1 GPAGGCAEG
10 EVDDAVEDRGRG
22 GGSLDA
28 GGEGDLGVHFG
39 GGQRLLPEIGGED
52 TLYRVQGFRD
62 DAAELGVV
70 HGEPAGDALKMG
82 AVAAGGAGGVLEQRG
97 GGGGPRHAGVG
108 LAGPVRLGAAA
119 DPGGE
124 VGVTGEPGR
133 EGWGGGARR
142 FSRWRE
148 AAGRASGEMRER
160 EADGGAA
167 SGMRSSAAVPR
178 NGASGA
184 QGPFAPP
191 APAQRLTTRRSRA

>member
-82 AVAAGGAGGVLEQRG
+82 AVAAGGAGGGAEQRG
-97 GGGGPRHAGVG
+97 GGGGPGPAG
-108 LAGPVRLGAAA
+108 
-119 DPGGE
+119 
-124 VGVTGEPGR
+124 
-133 EGWGGGARR
+133 GGGAGLARP
-142 FSRWRE
+142 
-148 AAGRASGEMRER
+148 
-160 EADGGAA
+160 DGG
-167 SGMRSSAAVPR
+167 GGPG
-178 NGASGA
+178 GARGGGGGGGDRARGA
-184 QGPFAPP
+184 
-191 APAQRLTTRRSRA
+191 

>member
-82 AVAAGGAGGVLEQRG
+82 AVAAGAAARRLQQRVGEGAPAPPRPRP
-97 GGGGPRHAGVG
+97 GGPARPAR
-108 LAGPVRLGAAA
+108 AGP
-119 DPGGE
+119 PGG
-124 VGVTGEPGR
+124 
-133 EGWGGGARR
+133 
-142 FSRWRE
+142 
-148 AAGRASGEMRER
+148 
-160 EADGGAA
+160 
-167 SGMRSSAAVPR
+167 
-178 NGASGA
+178 
-184 QGPFAPP
+184 
-191 APAQRLTTRRSRA
+191 